1 MLDWSRALG
10 LILCGS
16 LLLAHD
22 ATAAYPERPIRY
34 VIPSAAGGGPDTAAR
49 VVMAELGKQLGQQI
63 VVDNRPGASGMIGT
77 ELIAKA
83 TPDGYTIG
91 HGNIAT
97 LGINRSVLR
106 KLPYDLDRDIRPVV
120 QMYFTP
126 NLLGSR
132 RRCRLSR

>member
-1 MLDWSRALG
+1 
-10 LILCGS
+10 
-16 LLLAHD
+16 
-22 ATAAYPERPIRY
+22 
-34 VIPSAAGGGPDTAAR
+34 
-49 VVMAELGKQLGQQI
+49 
-63 VVDNRPGASGMIGT
+63 
-77 ELIAKA
+77 LIAKA

-126 NLLGSR
+126 NLLGVTTS
-132 RRCRLSR
+132 LPVKSELIDPA